1 MGTKTHTTYT
11 NYKCTS
17 CGHIIVLLEETM
29 DQRSMYSSA
38 SQPSVLQTNKVL
50 RNTYMLLAM
59 TLAFSAVCAGVA
71 MAVGISPMMSLGMT
85 IGAFITL
92 FVVQKKADTSSGIFW
107 VFAFTGLMGA
117 SLGYTL
123 NFYLGVAGPGLIME
137 ALGATA
143 LVFFALSGY
152 VLTTKKD
159 FSFMG
164 GFLVVG
170 LVVVLVAAIAN
181 IFFAVPAVSLAIS
194 AAIVFIMSGFILYD
208 TSRIIHGGETNYIRA
223 TVSLYLNIYN
233 LFTAILHLLGAFGG
247 DD

>member
-1 MGTKTHTTYT
+1 
-11 NYKCTS
+11 
-17 CGHIIVLLEETM
+17 M
-29 DQRSMYSSA
+29 DQRSMYTSA

-59 TLAFSAVCAGVA
+59 TLAFSAVCAGIA
-71 MAVGISPMMSLGMT
+71 MAVGLTPMMSLVMT
-85 IGAFITL
+85 IGAFIML
-92 FVVQKKADTSSGIFW
+92 FVVQKKADSASGIYW
-107 VFAFTGLMGA
+107 VFAFTGLLGA
-117 SLGYTL
+117 SLGPTL
-123 NFYLGVAGPGLIME
+123 NFYLGVAGPGLIMQ

-152 VLTTKKD
+152 ALTTKKD

-194 AAIVFIMSGFILYD
+194 AAIVFLMSGFILFD

-223 TVSLYLNIYN
+223 TVSMYLNIYN
-233 LFTAILHLLGAFGG
+233 LFVSILHLLGAFGG

>member
-1 MGTKTHTTYT
+1 
-11 NYKCTS
+11 
-17 CGHIIVLLEETM
+17 M

-92 FVVQKKADTSSGIFW
+92 FVVQKKADSSSGIFW
-107 VFAFTGLMGA
+107 VFVFTGLMGA

-194 AAIVFIMSGFILYD
+194 AAIVFIMSGFILFD
-208 TSRIIHGGETNYIRA
+208 TSRIVNGGETNYIRA

>member
-1 MGTKTHTTYT
+1 
-11 NYKCTS
+11 
-17 CGHIIVLLEETM
+17 M

-59 TLAFSAVCAGVA
+59 TLAFSAVCAGIA
-71 MAVGISPMMSLGMT
+71 MAVGISPVMSLVMT

-92 FVVQKKADTSSGIFW
+92 FVVQKKADSASGIYW

-152 VLTTKKD
+152 ALTTKKD

-194 AAIVFIMSGFILYD
+194 AAIVFIMSGFILFD

-233 LFTAILHLLGAFGG
+233 LFTSILHLLGAFGG

>member
-1 MGTKTHTTYT
+1 
-11 NYKCTS
+11 
-17 CGHIIVLLEETM
+17 M

-59 TLAFSAVCAGVA
+59 TLAFSAVCAGIA
-71 MAVGISPMMSLGMT
+71 MAVGISPMMSLVMT

-92 FVVQKKADTSSGIFW
+92 FVVQKKADSASGIYW

-152 VLTTKKD
+152 ALTTKKD

-194 AAIVFIMSGFILYD
+194 AAIVFIMSGFILFD

-233 LFTAILHLLGAFGG
+233 LFTSILHLLGAFSG

>member
-1 MGTKTHTTYT
+1 
-11 NYKCTS
+11 
-17 CGHIIVLLEETM
+17 
-29 DQRSMYSSA
+29 MYSSA

-92 FVVQKKADTSSGIFW
+92 FVVQKKADSSSGIFW

-194 AAIVFIMSGFILYD
+194 AAIVFIMSGFILFD

>member
-1 MGTKTHTTYT
+1 
-11 NYKCTS
+11 
-17 CGHIIVLLEETM
+17 M
-29 DQRSMYSSA
+29 DKRSMYSSA

-59 TLAFSAVCAGVA
+59 TLAFSAVCAGIA
-71 MAVGISPMMSLGMT
+71 MAVGISPMMSLVMT

-92 FVVQKKADTSSGIFW
+92 FVVQKKADSASGIYW

-152 VLTTKKD
+152 ALTTKKD

-194 AAIVFIMSGFILYD
+194 AAIVFIMSGFILFD

-233 LFTAILHLLGAFGG
+233 LFTSILHLLGAFGG

>member
-1 MGTKTHTTYT
+1 
-11 NYKCTS
+11 
-17 CGHIIVLLEETM
+17 M

-71 MAVGISPMMSLGMT
+71 MAVGIPPIMSLVMT

-92 FVVQKKADTSSGIFW
+92 FVVQKKAESASGIYW
-107 VFAFTGLMGA
+107 VFLFTGLMGA

-123 NFYLGVAGPGLIME
+123 NFYLGVAGPGLIMK

-152 VLTTKKD
+152 ALTTKKD

-170 LVVVLVAAIAN
+170 LVVVIVAAIAN
-181 IFFAVPAVSLAIS
+181 MFFAVPAVSLAIS
-194 AAIVFIMSGFILYD
+194 AAIVFIMSGFILFD
-208 TSRIIHGGETNYIRA
+208 TSRIINGGETNYIRA

-233 LFTAILHLLGAFGG
+233 LFTSMLHLLGAFGG

>member
-1 MGTKTHTTYT
+1 
-11 NYKCTS
+11 
-17 CGHIIVLLEETM
+17 
-29 DQRSMYSSA
+29 
-38 SQPSVLQTNKVL
+38 
-50 RNTYMLLAM
+50 M
-59 TLAFSAVCAGVA
+59 TLAFSAVCAGIA
-71 MAVGISPMMSLGMT
+71 MAVGISPMMSLVMT

-92 FVVQKKADTSSGIFW
+92 FVVQKKADSASGIYW

-123 NFYLGVAGPGLIME
+123 QYYLAFAGPGLIME

-152 VLTTKKD
+152 ALTTKKD

-194 AAIVFIMSGFILYD
+194 AAIVFIMSGFILFD

-223 TVSLYLNIYN
+223 TVGLYLNIYN
-233 LFTAILHLLGAFGG
+233 LFTSILHLLGAFGG

>member
-1 MGTKTHTTYT
+1 
-11 NYKCTS
+11 
-17 CGHIIVLLEETM
+17 M

-59 TLAFSAVCAGVA
+59 TLAFSAVCAGIA
-71 MAVGISPMMSLGMT
+71 MAVGISPMMSLVMT

-92 FVVQKKADTSSGIFW
+92 FVVQKKADSASGIYW

-152 VLTTKKD
+152 ALTTKKD

-194 AAIVFIMSGFILYD
+194 AAIVFIMSGFILFD

>member
-1 MGTKTHTTYT
+1 
-11 NYKCTS
+11 
-17 CGHIIVLLEETM
+17 
-29 DQRSMYSSA
+29 
-38 SQPSVLQTNKVL
+38 
-50 RNTYMLLAM
+50 
-59 TLAFSAVCAGVA
+59 
-71 MAVGISPMMSLGMT
+71 
-85 IGAFITL
+85 
-92 FVVQKKADTSSGIFW
+92 
-107 VFAFTGLMGA
+107 
-117 SLGYTL
+117 
-123 NFYLGVAGPGLIME
+123 ME

-152 VLTTKKD
+152 ALTTKKD

-194 AAIVFIMSGFILYD
+194 AAIVFIMSGFILFD

-233 LFTAILHLLGAFGG
+233 LFTSILHLLGAFGG

>member
-1 MGTKTHTTYT
+1 
-11 NYKCTS
+11 
-17 CGHIIVLLEETM
+17 M

-92 FVVQKKADTSSGIFW
+92 FVVQKKAESASGIYW
-107 VFAFTGLMGA
+107 VFLFTGLMGA

-152 VLTTKKD
+152 ALTTKKD

-170 LVVVLVAAIAN
+170 LVVVIVAAIAN
-181 IFFAVPAVSLAIS
+181 MFFAVPAVSLAIS
-194 AAIVFIMSGFILYD
+194 AAIVFIMSGFILFD
-208 TSRIIHGGETNYIRA
+208 TSRIINGGETNYIRA
-223 TVSLYLNIYN
+223 TVSLYLNIYTDGQPATHN
-233 LFTAILHLLGAFGG
+233 QKDNNQTH
-247 DD
+247 